1 MTSKTFKCPKCL
13 SIAQVEQIGHLETLA
28 CPTCGFTQ
36 SALIVPGEEVSL
48 FSESKKV
55 RLVVQWN
62 ENNPIA
68 DQIARLR
75 RLVPHLADTPMIDL
89 LQKAKDCEE
98 FDIGSY
104 NEIQADKLRADAG
117 GYGLTLV
124 KCAE

>member
-36 SALIVPGEEVSL
+36 SALIVPAEEITL
-48 FSESKKV
+48 FTESKKV
-55 RLVVQWN
+55 RLVVQWD
-62 ENNPIA
+62 ENKPIA
-68 DQIARLR
+68 DQIAGLR
-75 RLVPHLADTPMIDL
+75 KLLPHLADMPVSDL
-89 LQKAKDCEE
+89 VQKAKYCEE
-98 FDIGSY
+98 LDIGSY
-104 NEIQADKLRADAG
+104 SEIQADELRADAG